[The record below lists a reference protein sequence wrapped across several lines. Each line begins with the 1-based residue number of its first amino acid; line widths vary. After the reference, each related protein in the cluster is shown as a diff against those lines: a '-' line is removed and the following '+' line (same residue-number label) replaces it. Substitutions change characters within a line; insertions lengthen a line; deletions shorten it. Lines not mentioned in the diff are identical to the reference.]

1 MAQFPGLSLTL
12 QGNKMI
18 LKSATGRADD
28 RLIITKAVIGD
39 GQLTKSIDSL
49 TSLVNPKLEIGLS
62 NIKEVTNGQM
72 QLQFNFDNKK
82 VETGF
87 YWREVGIYG
96 KTGDSGQ
103 EKLIGY
109 SNASGLTSYIPDK
122 TNAIPMQRLLIA
134 LGVGDNP
141 NVKGLIDLSTAV
153 TREQLDESIK
163 AHNSA
168 TNAHQDAFNKKLDI
182 SSNQYAKFIVKHNQG
197 LQVTKGDNSQEII
210 NFITSN
216 YDDSDIN
223 KVLNLGTLK
232 GILGQGGIV
241 ASKLDRD
248 NGYVKFTNGFII
260 QWGLTWFLNQ
270 NTYADVTLPISCNVL
285 IAICTDDISSTATRG
300 DEFFVAWNSGFSTS
314 GNRTSIRFLANRG
327 AAGNFTWICVG
338 KA

>member
-141 NVKGLIDLSTAV
+141 NVKGMLDLSTAV

-163 AHNSA
+163 AHNIA
-168 TNAHQDAFNKKLDI
+168 TNAHQDVFNKKLDI
-182 SSNQYAKFIVKHNQG
+182 SSNQYAKSIAKHNQG
-197 LQVTKGDNSQEII
+197 IQVTKGNNSQEII
-210 NFITSN
+210 NFITDN
-216 YDDSDIN
+216 YNDSDIN

-232 GILGQGGIV
+232 GLLGQGAIV
-241 ASKLDRD
+241 ASKLDA
-248 NGYVKFTNGFII
+248 NAGFVKFANGFTI
-260 QWGLTWFLNQ
+260 QWVLFNAYNQ
-270 NTYADVTLPISCNVL
+270 PKPWTVRYPIEFGNKTIAVSAMRYNGEYSFSEIVL
-285 IAICTDDISSTATRG
+285 
-300 DEFFVAWNSGFSTS
+300 STS
-314 GNRTSIRFLANRG
+314 RNQLTYKDSDYRGQQGVGDQIMFIIIGN
-327 AAGNFTWICVG
+327 
-338 KA
+338 

>member
-18 LKSATGRADD
+18 LKSSTGKVDD

-39 GQLTKSIDSL
+39 GQLTTNIENL
-49 TSLVNPKLEIGLS
+49 TSLVSPKLEIGLS
-62 NIKEVTNGQM
+62 NVKEVTNGQM

-96 KTGDSGQ
+96 KNGDSGQ

-122 TNAIPMQRLLIA
+122 TNVIPMQRLLIA

-141 NVKGLIDLSTAV
+141 NVKGLIDLSTAI

-168 TNAHQDAFNKKLDI
+168 TNAHLDVFNKKLDV
-182 SSNQYAKFIVKHNQG
+182 SSNQYTKALAKHNQG

-216 YDDSDIN
+216 YNDSDIN

-232 GILGQGGIV
+232 TLLGQGAIV
-241 ASKLDRD
+241 ASKLDA
-248 NGYVKFTNGFII
+248 NAGFVKFANGFTI

-270 NTYADVTLPISCNVL
+270 NTYCDVTLPIQCNVL
-285 IAICTDDISSTATRG
+285 VALCTDDSESVTTRG
-300 DEFFVAWNSGFSTS
+300 DEFYVSWNSGFSNN
-314 GNRTSIRFLANRG
+314 NRTSIRFITNRG
-327 AAGNFTWICVG
+327 NAGNFTWLCVG

>member
-122 TNAIPMQRLLIA
+122 TNAIPMQRLLVA

-141 NVKGLIDLSTAV
+141 NVEGLLDLSTAV
-153 TREQLDESIK
+153 TREQLEESIK
-163 AHNSA
+163 AHNTD
-168 TNAHQDAFNKKLDI
+168 TNAHLDAFNKKLDI
-182 SSNQYAKFIVKHNQG
+182 SSRQYAKSIAKHNQG
-197 LQVTKGDNSQEII
+197 IQVTKGDNSQEVI

-216 YDDSDIN
+216 YSDSDIN
-223 KVLNLGTLK
+223 KVLNLATLK
-232 GILGQGGIV
+232 GLLGQGAIV
-241 ASKLDRD
+241 ASKLDAD
-248 NGYVKFTNGFII
+248 SGFVKFANGFTI
-260 QWGLTWFLNQ
+260 QWVLFNAYNQ
-270 NTYADVTLPISCNVL
+270 SKPWTVRYPIEFSNKT
-285 IAICTDDISSTATRG
+285 IAVSATRYNG
-300 DEFFVAWNSGFSTS
+300 DYSFSEIILSTS
-314 GNRTSIRFLANRG
+314 RNQLTYKDNDYRGQQGVGDRIMFIIIGN
-327 AAGNFTWICVG
+327 
-338 KA
+338 

>member
-62 NIKEVTNGQM
+62 NIKEVTNGQI

-122 TNAIPMQRLLIA
+122 TNAIPMQRLLVA

-168 TNAHQDAFNKKLDI
+168 TNAHQDAFNKKLDV
-182 SSNQYAKFIVKHNQG
+182 SSNQYTKALAKHNQG

-216 YDDSDIN
+216 YNDSDIN

-232 GILGQGGIV
+232 SLLGQGAIV
-241 ASKLDRD
+241 ASKLDA
-248 NGYVKFTNGFII
+248 NAGFVKFANGFTI
-260 QWGLTWFLNQ
+260 QWGKVFNAQQNSYISYPIAFTTVFSISGTDINTEGDPLVISMFLTD
-270 NTYADVTLPISCNVL
+270 NTRFMLTGRRIVLGRTTLWCNW
-285 IAICTDDISSTATRG
+285 IA
-300 DEFFVAWNSGFSTS
+300 
-314 GNRTSIRFLANRG
+314 
-327 AAGNFTWICVG
+327 VG
-338 KA
+338 IA

>member
-18 LKSATGRADD
+18 LKSATGRVDD

-62 NIKEVTNGQM
+62 NIKEVTNGQI

-122 TNAIPMQRLLIA
+122 TNAIPMQRLLVA

-163 AHNSA
+163 AHNTA
-168 TNAHQDAFNKKLDI
+168 TNAHQDAFNKKLDV
-182 SSNQYAKFIVKHNQG
+182 SSNQYAKSIAKHNQG
-197 LQVTKGDNSQEII
+197 IQVTKGNNSQEII
-210 NFITSN
+210 NFITDN
-216 YDDSDIN
+216 YNDSDIN

-232 GILGQGGIV
+232 GLLGQGAIV
-241 ASKLDRD
+241 ASKLDA
-248 NGYVKFTNGFII
+248 NAGFVKFANGFTI

-270 NTYADVTLPISCNVL
+270 NTYSDVTLPISCRVL
-285 IAICTDDISSTATRG
+285 TAICSDDSAGTSTRG
-300 DEFFVAWNSGFSTS
+300 DEFFVSWNSGFSNN
-314 GNRTSIRFLANRG
+314 NRTSIRFLTNRG
-327 AAGNFTWICVG
+327 NAGNFTWLCVG
-338 KA
+338 IS

>member
-18 LKSATGRADD
+18 LKSSTGRVDD

-39 GQLTKSIDSL
+39 GQLTTNIENL
-49 TSLVNPKLEIGLS
+49 TSLVSPKLEIGLS
-62 NIKEVTNGQM
+62 NVKEVANGQM

-96 KTGDSGQ
+96 KSGDSGQ

-109 SNASGLTSYIPDK
+109 SNANGLTSYIPDK

-141 NVKGLIDLSTAV
+141 NVKGLIDLSTAI

-163 AHNSA
+163 THNLA
-168 TNAHQDAFNKKLDI
+168 TNAHQDAFNKKLDV
-182 SSNQYAKFIVKHNQG
+182 SSNQYTKVLAKHNQG

-216 YDDSDIN
+216 YNDSDIN

-232 GILGQGGIV
+232 TLLGQGAIV
-241 ASKLDRD
+241 ASKLDA
-248 NGYVKFTNGFII
+248 NAGFVKFANGFTI
-260 QWGLTWFLNQ
+260 QWGIGGQDNVTKSEVRFPIKFTTLFMANAIDAYWSGSDTPRYFANSASESNATKAVFSASDRYAASYYWFALG
-270 NTYADVTLPISCNVL
+270 I
-285 IAICTDDISSTATRG
+285 I
-300 DEFFVAWNSGFSTS
+300 
-314 GNRTSIRFLANRG
+314 
-327 AAGNFTWICVG
+327 
-338 KA
+338 

>member
-96 KTGDSGQ
+96 KNGDNGQ

-182 SSNQYAKFIVKHNQG
+182 ASNQYAKAIAKHNQG
-197 LQVTKGDNSQEII
+197 LQITKGDNSQEII

-216 YDDSDIN
+216 YNDSDTN
-223 KVLNLGTLK
+223 KALNLSTLK
-232 GILGQGGIV
+232 SLLGQGAIV
-241 ASKLDRD
+241 ASKLDD
-248 NGYVKFTNGFII
+248 NGYIKFANGVII
-260 QWGLTWFLNQ
+260 QWGVIR
-270 NTYADVTLPISCNVL
+270 DVRVGTTITLPIRVS
-285 IAICTDDISSTATRG
+285 AILSI
-300 DEFFVAWNSGFSTS
+300 S
-314 GNRTSIRFLANRG
+314 GNDENPNTDPCILTFN
-327 AAGNFTWICVG
+327 NFTNTSFNVYGRRFGNANSTLWGRYICIG

>member
-18 LKSATGRADD
+18 LKSSTGKVDD

-39 GQLTKSIDSL
+39 GQLTTNIENL
-49 TSLVNPKLEIGLS
+49 TSLVSPKLEIGLS
-62 NIKEVTNGQM
+62 NVKEVTNGQM

-96 KTGDSGQ
+96 KNGDSGQ

-163 AHNSA
+163 AHNVDI
-168 TNAHQDAFNKKLDI
+168 NGHRDAFNKKLDV
-182 SSNQYAKFIVKHNQG
+182 SSNQYTKALAKHNQG

-216 YDDSDIN
+216 YNDSDIN

-232 GILGQGGIV
+232 SLLGQGAIV
-241 ASKLDRD
+241 ASKLDA
-248 NGYVKFTNGFII
+248 NAGFVKFANGFTI
-260 QWGLTWFLNQ
+260 QWGIANNVSQSSYISYPIVFRTVFSISGIDLNIDGDPLVLSMFLTD
-270 NTYADVTLPISCNVL
+270 NTKFMLTGRRILGGRTNLWCHW
-285 IAICTDDISSTATRG
+285 IAVG
-300 DEFFVAWNSGFSTS
+300 
-314 GNRTSIRFLANRG
+314 LA
-327 AAGNFTWICVG
+327 
-338 KA
+338 

>member
-18 LKSATGRADD
+18 LKSSTGKVDD

-39 GQLTKSIDSL
+39 GQLTTNIENL
-49 TSLVNPKLEIGLS
+49 TSLVSPKLEIGLS
-62 NIKEVTNGQM
+62 NVKEVTNGQM

-96 KTGDSGQ
+96 KNGDSGQ

-122 TNAIPMQRLLIA
+122 TNVIPMQRLLIA

-141 NVKGLIDLSTAV
+141 NVKGLIDLSTAI

-168 TNAHQDAFNKKLDI
+168 TNAHLDVFNKKLDV
-182 SSNQYAKFIVKHNQG
+182 SSNQYTKALAKHNQG

-216 YDDSDIN
+216 YNDSDIN

-232 GILGQGGIV
+232 TLLGQGAIV
-241 ASKLDRD
+241 ASKLDA
-248 NGYVKFTNGFII
+248 NAGFVKFANGFTI
-260 QWGLTWFLNQ
+260 QWGKVFNAQQNSYISYPIAFTTVFSISGTDINTEGDPLVISMFLTD
-270 NTYADVTLPISCNVL
+270 NTRFMLTGRRIVLGRTTLWCNWIAVGIS
-285 IAICTDDISSTATRG
+285 
-300 DEFFVAWNSGFSTS
+300 
-314 GNRTSIRFLANRG
+314 
-327 AAGNFTWICVG
+327 
-338 KA
+338 

>member
-62 NIKEVTNGQM
+62 NIKEVTNGQI

-122 TNAIPMQRLLIA
+122 TNAIPMQRLLVA

-168 TNAHQDAFNKKLDI
+168 TNAHQDAFNKKLDV
-182 SSNQYAKFIVKHNQG
+182 SSNQYTKALAKHNQG

-216 YDDSDIN
+216 YNDSDIN

-232 GILGQGGIV
+232 SLLGQGAIV
-241 ASKLDRD
+241 ASKLDA
-248 NGYVKFTNGFII
+248 NAGFVKFANGFTI

-270 NTYADVTLPISCNVL
+270 NTYCDVILPIAGKVL
-285 IAICTDDISSTATRG
+285 VALCTDDSASTNTRG
-300 DEFFVAWNSGFSTS
+300 DEFYVSWNSGFSNN
-314 GNRTSIRFLANRG
+314 NRTSIRFLTNRG
-327 AAGNFTWICVG
+327 NAGNFTWMCVG
-338 KA
+338 IS

>member
-18 LKSATGRADD
+18 LKSSTGRVDD

-49 TSLVNPKLEIGLS
+49 TSLVSPKLEIGLS
-62 NIKEVTNGQM
+62 NVKEVTNGQM

-87 YWREVGIYG
+87 YWREVGVYG
-96 KTGDSGQ
+96 KNGDSGQ

-141 NVKGLIDLSTAV
+141 NVKGMLDLSTAV

-163 AHNSA
+163 AHNID
-168 TNAHQDAFNKKLDI
+168 TNAHQDVYNKKLDI
-182 SSNQYAKFIVKHNQG
+182 SSNQYAKSIAKHNQG
-197 LQVTKGDNSQEII
+197 IQVTKGNNSQEII
-210 NFITSN
+210 NFITDN
-216 YDDSDIN
+216 YNDSDIN

-232 GILGQGGIV
+232 GLLGQGAIV
-241 ASKLDRD
+241 ASKLDA
-248 NGYVKFTNGFII
+248 NAGFVKFANGFTI

-270 NTYADVTLPISCNVL
+270 NTYSDVTLPISCRVL
-285 IAICTDDISSTATRG
+285 MAICSDDSAGTSTRG
-300 DEFFVAWNSGFSTS
+300 DEFFVSWNSGFSNN
-314 GNRTSIRFLANRG
+314 NRTSIRFLTNRG
-327 AAGNFTWICVG
+327 NAGNFTWICLG
-338 KA
+338 IS

>member
-18 LKSATGRADD
+18 LKSSTGKVDD

-39 GQLTKSIDSL
+39 GQLTTNIENL
-49 TSLVNPKLEIGLS
+49 TSLVSPKLEIGLS
-62 NIKEVTNGQM
+62 NVKEVTNGQM

-96 KTGDSGQ
+96 KNGDSGQ

-122 TNAIPMQRLLIA
+122 TNTIPMQRLLIA

-141 NVKGLIDLSTAV
+141 NVKGLIDLSTTI

-168 TNAHQDAFNKKLDI
+168 TNAHLDVFNKKLDV
-182 SSNQYAKFIVKHNQG
+182 SSNQYTKALAKHNQG

-216 YDDSDIN
+216 YNDSDIN

-232 GILGQGGIV
+232 TLLGQGAIV
-241 ASKLDRD
+241 ASKLDA
-248 NGYVKFTNGFII
+248 NAGFVKFANGFTI

-270 NTYADVTLPISCNVL
+270 NTYCDVTLPIQCNVL
-285 IAICTDDISSTATRG
+285 VALCTDDSASVTTMG
-300 DEFFVAWNSGFSTS
+300 DEFYVSWNSGFSNN
-314 GNRTSIRFLANRG
+314 NRTSIRFITNRG
-327 AAGNFTWICVG
+327 NAGNFTWLCVG

>member
-1 MAQFPGLSLTL
+1 MAQFPGLSLTI

-96 KTGDSGQ
+96 KTGDSGE

-122 TNAIPMQRLLIA
+122 TNAIPMQRLLVA

-141 NVKGLIDLSTAV
+141 NVKGLVDLSTAV

-163 AHNSA
+163 AHNVY
-168 TNAHQDAFNKKLDI
+168 TNAHQDAFNKKLD
-182 SSNQYAKFIVKHNQG
+182 SSSSQYAKSITKHNQG
-197 LQVTKGDNSQEII
+197 IQVTKGNNSQEII
-210 NFITSN
+210 NFITDN
-216 YDDSDIN
+216 YNDSDIN

-232 GILGQGGIV
+232 GLLGQGAIV
-241 ASKLDRD
+241 ASKLDA
-248 NGYVKFTNGFII
+248 NAGFVKFANGFTI
-260 QWGLTWFLNQ
+260 QWGYGGADNQ
-270 NTYADVTLPISCNVL
+270 QKTTVTYPIRFSSVFISC
-285 IAICTDDISSTATRG
+285 AIDAFWLGETPLY
-300 DEFFVAWNSGFSTS
+300 
-314 GNRTSIRFLANRG
+314 LANV
-327 AAGNFTWICVG
+327 ANESDNS
-338 KA
+338 KAVFMGSARNIGSYYWFALGII

>member
-18 LKSATGRADD
+18 LKSSTGRVDD

-39 GQLTKSIDSL
+39 GQLTTNIENL
-49 TSLVNPKLEIGLS
+49 TSLVSPKLEIGLS
-62 NIKEVTNGQM
+62 NVKEVANGQM

-96 KTGDSGQ
+96 KSGDSGQ

-109 SNASGLTSYIPDK
+109 SNANGLTSYIPDK

-141 NVKGLIDLSTAV
+141 NVKGLIDLSTAI
-153 TREQLDESIK
+153 TREQLDESIRT
-163 AHNSA
+163 HNLA
-168 TNAHQDAFNKKLDI
+168 TNAHQDAFNKKLDV
-182 SSNQYAKFIVKHNQG
+182 SSNQYTKSLAKHNQG

-216 YDDSDIN
+216 YNDSDIN

-232 GILGQGGIV
+232 SLLGQGAIV
-241 ASKLDRD
+241 ASKLDA
-248 NGYVKFTNGFII
+248 NAGFVKFANGFTI

-270 NTYADVTLPISCNVL
+270 NTYCDITLPIACKVL
-285 IAICTDDISSTATRG
+285 VALCTDDSASTTTRG
-300 DEFFVAWNSGFSTS
+300 DEFYVSWNSGFSNN
-314 GNRTSIRFLANRG
+314 NRASIRFLTNRG
-327 AAGNFTWICVG
+327 NAGNFTWMCVG
-338 KA
+338 IS

>member
-18 LKSATGRADD
+18 LKSATGRVDD

-62 NIKEVTNGQM
+62 NIKEVTNGQI

-122 TNAIPMQRLLIA
+122 TNAIPMQRLLVA

-141 NVKGLIDLSTAV
+141 NVKGMLDLSTAV

-163 AHNSA
+163 AHNIA
-168 TNAHQDAFNKKLDI
+168 TNAHQDVFNKKLDI
-182 SSNQYAKFIVKHNQG
+182 SSNQYAKSIAKHNQG
-197 LQVTKGDNSQEII
+197 IQVTKGNNSQEII
-210 NFITSN
+210 NFITDN
-216 YDDSDIN
+216 YNDSDIN

-232 GILGQGGIV
+232 GLLGQGAIV
-241 ASKLDRD
+241 ASKLDA
-248 NGYVKFTNGFII
+248 NAGFVKFANGFTI
-260 QWGLTWFLNQ
+260 QWVLFNAYNQ
-270 NTYADVTLPISCNVL
+270 PKPWTVRYPIDFGNKTIAVSAMRYNGEYSFSEIVL
-285 IAICTDDISSTATRG
+285 
-300 DEFFVAWNSGFSTS
+300 STS
-314 GNRTSIRFLANRG
+314 RNQLTYKDSDYRGQQGVGDQIMFIIIGN
-327 AAGNFTWICVG
+327 
-338 KA
+338 